1 MQKPST
7 SAVVGRARSG
17 LVLMKK
23 KLESYAFM
31 IAVLAASVVVSGI
44 TSPTHADERQNRRNY
59 FHRN

>member
-1 MQKPST
+1 
-7 SAVVGRARSG
+7 
-17 LVLMKK
+17 MKK

-31 IAVLAASVVVSGI
+31 IAVLAASVTVSGI